1 MVVCCSLFLI
11 LGITL
16 FPYDFSFKETAIGLE
31 HYFLILKLGKLDKI
45 NFLQNI
51 LLFMPLGFGITYFM
65 QKKKQGIVGCVWT
78 LLISFGLSYAV
89 EFLQKFLPVRNSSL
103 IDVLSNSIG
112 GLLGFLYFSLWGC
125 RVLHYVAA
133 FVKKSNEF
141 LSLLSIKNL
150 LLCFL
155 GYITLTFLI
164 SISLQRDT
172 RLSNWDMTYPFI
184 LGNEL
189 TGDRP
194 WKGRI
199 YELYIVNRAISEE
212 EVEQAFSEKGS
223 FNSIGDS
230 ILVSYQFKDNENHLD
245 KMGSLP
251 NLIWMGDSQVVQYDE
266 GILLGPNHWLK
277 TETSAEDLTRRIIE
291 TSQFTLS
298 VKVATSDTMQTGPA
312 RIVSLSKDPYN
323 RNFTLAQE
331 ESDLVFR
338 LRTPLTGVDG
348 SNPELIVPYI
358 FSNTDPHNLLI
369 TYDGSVLNL

>member
-1 MVVCCSLFLI
+1 M
-11 LGITL
+11 
-16 FPYDFSFKETAIGLE
+16 
-31 HYFLILKLGKLDKI
+31 
-45 NFLQNI
+45 
-51 LLFMPLGFGITYFM
+51 
-65 QKKKQGIVGCVWT
+65 
-78 LLISFGLSYAV
+78 
-89 EFLQKFLPVRNSSL
+89 
-103 IDVLSNSIG
+103 
-112 GLLGFLYFSLWGC
+112 
-125 RVLHYVAA
+125 
-133 FVKKSNEF
+133 
-141 LSLLSIKNL
+141 

-312 RIVSLSKDPYN
+312 RIVSLSKDLYN
-323 RNFTLAQE
+323 RNFTLGQE
-331 ESDLVFR
+331 GSDLVFR

-369 TYDGSVLNL
+369 TYDGSVLNLYVDGVRHYPALELTPGAATPLKYIFPIGCGLDMNKYLYYAFIFIPLGILFIFMAKKMRKRLLVQISLIFGCTLLPSFILEGFLVTVSGRVVRFENILFSVMFMVAPMVLFKLYRTQIVTDIRR